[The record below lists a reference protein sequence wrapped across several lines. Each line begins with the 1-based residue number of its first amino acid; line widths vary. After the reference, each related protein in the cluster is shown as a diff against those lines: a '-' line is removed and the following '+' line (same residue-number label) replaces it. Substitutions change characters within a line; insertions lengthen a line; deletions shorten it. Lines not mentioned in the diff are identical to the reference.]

1 MWKFRMSIG
10 STKNTMKIRRSEILV
25 SSTMGV
31 MILLA
36 GCSGGSSGPESD
48 TGLVSL
54 GVSDA
59 PVQNAQQ
66 VCIEFAEA
74 EFKMA
79 GADNQIIVFDPPA
92 KIDLLAYQGMN
103 VAPLLTN
110 ETLQAGDYQW
120 VRLAVNAPQGGNGG
134 AGAGMNDTE
143 CLGDG
148 SYIVTKDGAIHGLF
162 IPSSAE
168 SGLKLNRGFTL
179 PVGGS
184 ADVVAEFD
192 LMKSVHAPEGLDPD
206 YIMRPTVRLLDRTET
221 GSIAGEVSMLLATQT
236 DCMPAVYLY
245 YADEA
250 PDDNE
255 DDDEMDSI
263 DPIASAM
270 VAMQNDGRY
279 LYEIGPILTGMYAVA
294 FSCDADDP
302 VADEMLNYE
311 LSVDNPVEVLA
322 NQQASANF

>member
-1 MWKFRMSIG
+1 M
-10 STKNTMKIRRSEILV
+10 TIRRLKILV
-25 SSTMGV
+25 PALSGV

-36 GCSGGSSGPESD
+36 GCSGGSSSAVSD
-48 TGLVSL
+48 TGLLSL

-59 PVQNAQQ
+59 PVQGARQ
-66 VCIEFAEA
+66 VCIEFTEA

-79 GADNQIIVFDPPA
+79 GADNQVIAFNPPA

-110 ETLQAGDYQW
+110 ETLQAGEYQW
-120 VRLAVNAPQGGNGG
+120 VRLAVDAPQGGNGG
-134 AGAGMNDTE
+134 GAGTNDTE
-143 CLGDG
+143 CVGNG
-148 SYIVTKDGAIHGLF
+148 SYIVTDDGAVHGLF
-162 IPSSAE
+162 IPSSAQ

-192 LMKSVHAPEGLDPD
+192 LMKSIHAPEGLDTD

-221 GSIAGEVSMLLATQT
+221 GSIKGEVSMLLATQA

-245 YADEA
+245 NAGEA

-255 DDDEMDSI
+255 DDDAMDSV

-270 VAMQNDGRY
+270 VGMQNDGRY
-279 LYEIGPILTGMYAVA
+279 LYEIGPVLAGMYDVA

-311 LSVDNPVEVLA
+311 LWGYNPVEVRT